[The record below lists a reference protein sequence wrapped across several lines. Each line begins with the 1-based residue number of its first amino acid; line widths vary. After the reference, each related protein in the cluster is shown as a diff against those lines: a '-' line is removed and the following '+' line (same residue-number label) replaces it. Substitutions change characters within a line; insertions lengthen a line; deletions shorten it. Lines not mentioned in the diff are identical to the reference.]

1 MHKNN
6 MMDIYKLRVKL
17 LHALT
22 DKTRLEILSL
32 LRHGE
37 ELCSCDLEKT
47 IDKSQ
52 STLSR
57 HLKKLTEADIISAR
71 KEGVKV
77 LYKIK
82 DPHIYKLIANI
93 DNLIKRNEKFQ
104 KIVEIQ
110 TSI

>member
-1 MHKNN
+1 MNIH
-6 MMDIYKLRVKL
+6 KLRLRL

-22 DKTRLEILSL
+22 DETRLEILSL

-37 ELCSCDLEKT
+37 ELCGCDLEK
-47 IDKSQ
+47 IINKSQ

-57 HLKKLTEADIISAR
+57 HLKKLTETDIISAR

-82 DPHIYKLIANI
+82 DTQIFKLLANI

-110 TSI
+110 TNI